1 MASSLIHMAVAQ
13 ELNKNLKRDNKLFL
27 LGSIAPDLSKLVN
40 ESRDKSHFIDNEE
53 GIPNIDNFLVKYQNN
68 LDDDF
73 VLGYYVHLYTD
84 YIWFKYFVPEV
95 FNQESEEITKLD
107 GTVVKC
113 NGNMMSLYI
122 YNDYTNLNIQL
133 IDEYNLDLSIFYE
146 GIPKLNNI
154 IEEIPMDKINV
165 IVDKAGVIV
174 ENTKVHKELV
184 FNIFNIK
191 KFIETSVGLILLN
204 LDELGIL

>member
-1 MASSLIHMAVAQ
+1 MASSVIHLAVAE
-13 ELNKNLKRDNKLFL
+13 ELNKKLKREKKAFL
-27 LGSIAPDLSKLVN
+27 IGSIAPDISKLVN
-40 ESRDKSHFIDNEE
+40 DSREKSHFIDNKE
-53 GIPNIDNFLVKYQNN
+53 GIPNIDKFLDKYRDK
-68 LDDDF
+68 LDDEF
-73 VLGYYVHLYTD
+73 VLGYYIHLYTD